1 MSLSLHKELSL
12 SSQKV
17 AASPQY
23 TWLVNSR
30 EKISKECIYFIYSL
44 LNIVN
49 VMNLVYYY
57 HLSGMMLAFPWNL
70 MNNRQEKRK
79 GLYTSLYEFFPFK
92 FLHAM

>member
-1 MSLSLHKELSL
+1 MSLSLHKELST

-17 AASPQY
+17 ASPQY
-23 TWLVNSR
+23 IWLVNSR
-30 EKISKECIYFIYSL
+30 EKISKEYKYFIYSL

-49 VMNLVYYY
+49 VMNVVYYY

-79 GLYTSLYEFFPFK
+79 GLYTNLYEFFPCK
-92 FLHAM
+92 FLHDM